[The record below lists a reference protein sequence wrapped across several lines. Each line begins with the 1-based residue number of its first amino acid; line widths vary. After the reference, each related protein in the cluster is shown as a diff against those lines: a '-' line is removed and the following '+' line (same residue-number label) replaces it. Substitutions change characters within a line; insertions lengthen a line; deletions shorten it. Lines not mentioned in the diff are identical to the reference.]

1 MTRPAASRTVTW
13 IANGATVLLVTQL
26 AVSGVLL
33 ILRPTIM
40 TDVVR
45 HLGYPDYFPPMLGV
59 AKLLAAI
66 AIAYPRVPVLTEW
79 AYAGVVFD
87 LLAVVVSHSAI
98 HDAMRARAEPLP
110 ILVLVAV
117 SYVGVH
123 ARAAA
128 VAHLAFQERAVY
140 VAAPRPAIKETA

>member
-45 HLGYPDYFPPMLGV
+45 HLGNSEGQADLTSIGADGYQIAFGGADLACSGRRQPSDGRASPPFSPATGRPSTSATATTL
-59 AKLLAAI
+59 
-66 AIAYPRVPVLTEW
+66 
-79 AYAGVVFD
+79 YA
-87 LLAVVVSHSAI
+87 
-98 HDAMRARAEPLP
+98 PP
-110 ILVLVAV
+110 
-117 SYVGVH
+117 
-123 ARAAA
+123 
-128 VAHLAFQERAVY
+128 
-140 VAAPRPAIKETA
+140 